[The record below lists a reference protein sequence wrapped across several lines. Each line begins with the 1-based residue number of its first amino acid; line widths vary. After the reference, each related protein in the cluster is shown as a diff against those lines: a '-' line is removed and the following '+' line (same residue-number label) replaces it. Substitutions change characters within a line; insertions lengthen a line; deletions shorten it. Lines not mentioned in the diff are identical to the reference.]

1 MSRCPCARISP
12 GRFCFL
18 GLLRTNWSLTGVTV
32 ITKVF
37 PDEYHLHTLDQMLS
51 AISRLNPHVD
61 MKKIVIGLM
70 DRLSTFAQ
78 RESENLSPEDKQK
91 AEEEATA
98 RLMEKMQIS
107 KDKKPEPAPE
117 DGEPAPSTQTNGTK
131 PEETTSSADESTISL
146 ATTAVNGDKAEAKSS
161 EPPSVTD
168 VKLYEIFYDQVVNLV
183 KTRGLSIQD
192 TMALLTS
199 LVNLAL

>member
-1 MSRCPCARISP
+1 M
-12 GRFCFL
+12 L
-18 GLLRTNWSLTGVTV
+18 GLLRPCRLLTDAAV

-78 RESENLSPEDKQK
+78 RESENSSPEDKQK
-91 AEEEATA
+91 AEEEATI

-107 KDKKPEPAPE
+107 KDKKPETVHE
-117 DGEPAPSTQTNGTK
+117 DGEPSSAAQTNGTK
-131 PEETTSSADESTISL
+131 VEETPLETHDSTISE
-146 ATTAVNGDKAEAKSS
+146 ATTLNGDGAASQPS
-161 EPPSVTD
+161 EQPSVTD
-168 VKLYEIFYDQVVNLV
+168 VKLYEIFYEQVVNLV

>member
-1 MSRCPCARISP
+1 MLTSP
-12 GRFCFL
+12 
-18 GLLRTNWSLTGVTV
+18 TV

-37 PDEYHLHTLDQMLS
+37 PDEYHLHTLDQILS

-70 DRLSTFAQ
+70 DRLSSFAQ
-78 RESENLSPEDKQK
+78 RESENLSLEDKQK
-91 AEEEATA
+91 AEEEATV
-98 RLMEKMQIS
+98 RLMEKLQLS
-107 KDKKPEPAPE
+107 KDEKPEAAEE
-117 DGEPAPSTQTNGTK
+117 DRQTASVAQTNGTK
-131 PEETTSSADESTISL
+131 AEDAPDATESTISE
-146 ATTAVNGDKAEAKSS
+146 ATTAVNGDAAASKSS
-161 EPPSVTD
+161 KPPSVGD
-168 VKLYEIFYDQVVNLV
+168 VKLFEIFYDQVVNLV

>member
-1 MSRCPCARISP
+1 LNVCR
-12 GRFCFL
+12 
-18 GLLRTNWSLTGVTV
+18 LLTEPTV

-91 AEEEATA
+91 AEEEATV
-98 RLMEKMQIS
+98 RLMEKIQIS
-107 KDKKPEPAPE
+107 KDKKAEPVQE
-117 DGEPAPSTQTNGTK
+117 GGEEASAAQTNGTK
-131 PEETTSSADESTISL
+131 VEATTSEENESTIL
-146 ATTAVNGDKAEAKSS
+146 EAPTAVNGDGSASKSS
-161 EPPSVTD
+161 KPPSVTD
-168 VKLYEIFYDQVVNLV
+168 VKLFEIFYEQVVNLV

>member
-1 MSRCPCARISP
+1 MY
-12 GRFCFL
+12 L
-18 GLLRTNWSLTGVTV
+18 WLTDAAV

-51 AISRLNPHVD
+51 AITRLNPHVD

-78 RESENLSPEDKQK
+78 RESENVSPEDKQK
-91 AEEEATA
+91 AEEEAA
-98 RLMEKMQIS
+98 VGLMEKMQIS
-107 KDKKPEPAPE
+107 KDKKPELAQE
-117 DGEPAPSTQTNGTK
+117 DSEPASSTQTNGTK
-131 PEETTSSADESTISL
+131 TEKTPSESNESIISE
-146 ATTAVNGDKAEAKSS
+146 ATTAVNGEGAASKSS
-161 EPPSVTD
+161 KPPSVTD

>member
-1 MSRCPCARISP
+1 MCR
-12 GRFCFL
+12 
-18 GLLRTNWSLTGVTV
+18 LLIDVTV

-78 RESENLSPEDKQK
+78 RESENSSPEDRQK
-91 AEEEATA
+91 AEEEATI
-98 RLMEKMQIS
+98 RLMEKMQLS
-107 KDKKPEPAPE
+107 KDKKPQPGLE
-117 DGEPAPSTQTNGTK
+117 DGESASNLQSNGTK
-131 PEETTSSADESTISL
+131 PEKSPSDGNESTISD
-146 ATTAVNGDKAEAKSS
+146 ATTTVNDDEAAAKS
-161 EPPSVTD
+161 PKLPSVTD
-168 VKLYEIFYDQVVNLV
+168 VKLFEIFYDQVVNLV

>member
-1 MSRCPCARISP
+1 
-12 GRFCFL
+12 
-18 GLLRTNWSLTGVTV
+18 V

-78 RESENLSPEDKQK
+78 RESENSAPEDRQK
-91 AEEEATA
+91 AEEEATV

-107 KDKKPEPAPE
+107 KDKKPEPAQE
-117 DGEPAPSTQTNGTK
+117 DGEAVSTAQTNGTK
-131 PEETTSSADESTISL
+131 VEETPSEANESTISE
-146 ATTAVNGDKAEAKSS
+146 ATTAVNGDGAASKSS
-161 EPPSVTD
+161 KPPSVTD

-183 KTRGLSIQD
+183 KTRGMSIQD

>member
-1 MSRCPCARISP
+1 M
-12 GRFCFL
+12 L
-18 GLLRTNWSLTGVTV
+18 GLWRMCRLLIDTTV

-78 RESENLSPEDKQK
+78 RESENTSPEEKQK
-91 AEEEATA
+91 AEEEATI
-98 RLMEKMQIS
+98 RLMEKMQLS
-107 KDKKPEPAPE
+107 KDKKPHPGLDDAESA
-117 DGEPAPSTQTNGTK
+117 SNLQSNGTK
-131 PEETTSSADESTISL
+131 PDETPSEANESTISD
-146 ATTAVNGDKAEAKSS
+146 ATTAVNGDGAAAKSS
-161 EPPSVTD
+161 KPPSVTD
-168 VKLYEIFYDQVVNLV
+168 VKLFEIFYDQVVNLV

>member
-1 MSRCPCARISP
+1 MPV
-12 GRFCFL
+12 
-18 GLLRTNWSLTGVTV
+18 LLIDATV

-78 RESENLSPEDKQK
+78 RESENSSPEEKQK
-91 AEEEATA
+91 AEEEATI
-98 RLMEKMQIS
+98 RLMEKLQLS
-107 KDKKPEPAPE
+107 KEKKLE
-117 DGEPAPSTQTNGTK
+117 DGESASNLQANGTK
-131 PEETTSSADESTISL
+131 SDETSSDANESTISN
-146 ATTAVNGDKAEAKSS
+146 ATTAVNGDGAAAKSAK
-161 EPPSVTD
+161 PPSVTD
-168 VKLYEIFYDQVVNLV
+168 VKLFEIFYDQVVNLV